1 MYIGGEAYQVQVVEE
16 CGYVTQHCYCRRR
29 SDMGSSEEIES
40 IESEFSTLILGFVD
54 ASEKEDQSEDTTV
67 SETEAG
73 LRGTTLSPNVDNGN
87 HRIPIIH
94 NGQREKENPQD
105 NGNTSRLMKNTQKVN
120 KQGTKG
126 SWVVSQAARQWRG
139 KNLTYPDEVARK
151 VGELHTVG
159 IINPTEEVLFNHE
172 DGKQVGEVSSDV
184 EGP

>member
-16 CGYVTQHCYCRRR
+16 CGYGTQHCYCRRQ

-54 ASEKEDQSEDTTV
+54 APEKEDQSEDTTV

-87 HRIPIIH
+87 HGIPIIH